1 MERDRV
7 KLELCKRLTKRDFD
21 NCLYTL
27 YNNVYK
33 AFIVH
38 KDELIQYH
46 GYEWFEARR
55 RLLLNEGKKQ

>member
-1 MERDRV
+1 M
-7 KLELCKRLTKRDFD
+7 ELCKRLTKRDFD